1 MQMEAKRSMGFVE
14 NCVNRTR
21 HWVRKRTVLNKI
33 RVLVFDEDAADC
45 ELLRSA
51 LLQESGAFVDETQSV
66 ASALEMHRRT
76 PYHVILAGIQTGSW
90 AAYELLKAI
99 QETVVE
105 YRGFTPV
112 VAVSELASPKDK
124 QRTIDAGFDA
134 YITRPFSASDVINT
148 IVQVLND
155 AAKRAA

>member
-1 MQMEAKRSMGFVE
+1 MGFIN

-21 HWVRKRTVLNKI
+21 HWFRKRTVLNNI

-51 LLQESGAFVDETQSV
+51 LLQESAAIVDETQSV
-66 ASALEMHRRT
+66 ASALEMHRRN
-76 PYHVILAGIQTGSW
+76 PYHVILAGIQTGGW
-90 AAYELLKAI
+90 AAYKLLKAI
-99 QETVVE
+99 QENDAE

-112 VAVSELASPKDK
+112 VALSELASPQEK
-124 QRTIDAGFDA
+124 QRAIDAGFDA
-134 YITRPFSASDVINT
+134 YITRPFGPSDVINA
-148 IVQVLND
+148 IVQVLSD

>member
-1 MQMEAKRSMGFVE
+1 MGLIKK
-14 NCVNRTR
+14 CVNRTR
-21 HWVRKRTVLNKI
+21 HWFRKRTVLNKI
-33 RVLVFDEDAADC
+33 RVLVFDEDAGDC
-45 ELLRSA
+45 EFLRSA

-66 ASALEMHRRT
+66 ESALEMHRRT
-76 PYHVILAGIQTGSW
+76 PYHVILAAIPTGSW

-99 QETVVE
+99 QETDKE

-112 VAVSELASPKDK
+112 VAVSELASSKDK
-124 QRTIDAGFDA
+124 QRAVDAGFDA
-134 YITRPFSASDVINT
+134 YITRPFGASDVINT